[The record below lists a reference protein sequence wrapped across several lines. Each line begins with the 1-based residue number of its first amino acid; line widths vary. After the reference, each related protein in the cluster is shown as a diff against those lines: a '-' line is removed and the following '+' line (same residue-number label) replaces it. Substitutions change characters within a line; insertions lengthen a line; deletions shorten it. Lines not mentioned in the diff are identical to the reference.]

1 MNRLLFEKTG
11 SAVFIS
17 HLDLMRVFQRAFRR
31 AGYLLHHTGGFNQ
44 HAYVSLAL
52 PLSVGTASRC
62 EILDFALDEPFDN
75 GELRDR
81 LNAALPAGV
90 RVLSA
95 YESERK
101 LKCLTHL
108 RACLTL
114 EYDAGVPE
122 GCEAALAALF
132 SQQEIIVE
140 KHTKRG
146 MAEVDI
152 KPMIKKLELQK
163 SDAHTVRIEAVVCA
177 QNPSLNPMQLV
188 AAIERHAPAQ
198 KPDFA
203 SCMRLDVL
211 EETGESFR

>member
-11 SAVFIS
+11 SAVYIS

-31 AGYLLHHTGGFNQ
+31 AGYLLHHTGGYNQ

-52 PLSVGTASRC
+52 PLSVGTASCC

-75 GELRDR
+75 AVLKQR

-90 RVLSA
+90 HVIEA
-95 YESERK
+95 YESDRK
-101 LKCLTHL
+101 LKYLTHL
-108 RACLTL
+108 HTCLAL
-114 EYDAGVPE
+114 EYDAGVPG
-122 GCEAALAALF
+122 GCETALAALF
-132 SQQEIIVE
+132 SRGEIFVE

-152 KPMIKKLELQK
+152 KPMIKKMELRR
-163 SDAHTVRIEAVVCA
+163 SDGHTVTLDCVVCA

-188 AAIERHAPAQ
+188 AAIERHAPDW

-203 SCMRLDVL
+203 SCTRIDVL
-211 EETGESFR
+211 EESGESFR